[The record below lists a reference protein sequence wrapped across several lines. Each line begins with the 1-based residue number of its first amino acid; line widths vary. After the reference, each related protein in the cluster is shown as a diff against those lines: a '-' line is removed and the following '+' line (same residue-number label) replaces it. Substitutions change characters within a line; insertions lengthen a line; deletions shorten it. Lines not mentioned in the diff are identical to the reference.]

1 MIYQKNPESDA
12 TQPTGE
18 HISIVV
24 FSPLKIINPNIGWVC
39 FCAVQVKPAFKTWLF
54 FFSPFEIC
62 LEKTKLI
69 SMLYSGHT
77 TFFQKWSSFD
87 AWCQSLPVVGC
98 PSARPLLRSVRL
110 RRCWKSSISLAYLA
124 LHYWLPEWTFTV
136 GLSSL
141 YCWAHPN
148 LQSPIHFASS
158 FKVQIDF
165 ATITHAGG
173 TRPNWRK
180 VLDAG
185 IMDLVG
191 KHW

>member
-69 SMLYSGHT
+69 SMLYGGHT
-77 TFFQKWSSFD
+77 TFF
-87 AWCQSLPVVGC
+87 
-98 PSARPLLRSVRL
+98 
-110 RRCWKSSISLAYLA
+110 
-124 LHYWLPEWTFTV
+124 
-136 GLSSL
+136 
-141 YCWAHPN
+141 
-148 LQSPIHFASS
+148 
-158 FKVQIDF
+158 FKNDL
-165 ATITHAGG
+165 TSM
-173 TRPNWRK
+173 
-180 VLDAG
+180 LDARAHLWWVVQVHG
-185 IMDLVG
+185 LYFGQFVSG
-191 KHW
+191 VVENLPFP